1 MPVRSN
7 LSSHQKI
14 KYSIRKKVIGTPERP
29 RFTIFRSLN
38 NVSVQLI
45 DDLNGKTILSVSTNS
60 KDVKLLLREKIS
72 KTEKGKIIG
81 KKAAEKALEMN
92 IKKVVFDR
100 NGYLYHGRVKAIA
113 DAARAAGLEF

>member
-7 LSSHQKI
+7 LTSHQKI
-14 KYSIRKKVIGTPERP
+14 KYGIRKKVIGTSERP
-29 RFTIFRSLN
+29 RFNVFRSLN
-38 NVSVQLI
+38 NISVQFI
-45 DDLNGKTILSVSTNS
+45 DDINGKTILSVSTTS
-60 KDVKLLLREKIS
+60 KDVKGVIESKVS
-72 KTEKGKIIG
+72 KTEKSKIIG
-81 KKAAEKALEMN
+81 KKAAEKALAMN